1 MNPIDIVKS
10 LTAIKGGAPRIE
22 LNAELR
28 PIPAELAL
36 NEREKFRK
44 LPFDHLH
51 NFRELGGFKTL
62 NGGQVKWGMI
72 YRADKIS
79 DLTEQDQHYIERLKL
94 QKIVDFRSDEERSAA
109 PHSLL
114 PSSSICIEA
123 LPISVEAAQV
133 EKVTARLQQED
144 ATAEDIAQL
153 LIEANREMIER
164 FTPIY
169 KQWLQ
174 SLLDENN
181 YPQVF
186 HCTAGKDRTG
196 LAAAL
201 LLRILGVPNEEV
213 MQDYLATNTFT
224 NTRVEHIVHRI
235 NEMTMHQVNEDV
247 VRVLFK
253 VQSRFLNEAYKS
265 IDEHYGDFNNFV
277 EIGLGFGDVECAR
290 LRELLLEPAAG
301 I

>member
-1 MNPIDIVKS
+1 MNPIDIINA
-10 LTAIKGGAPRIE
+10 LPTAKGESI
-22 LNAELR
+22 LAEQRL
-28 PIPAELAL
+28 IPAELAYH
-36 NEREKFRK
+36 EREKRRK
-44 LPFDHLH
+44 LPFDNMH
-51 NFRELGGFKTL
+51 NFRELGGFKSAA
-62 NGGQVKWGMI
+62 GPCVKWGMI
-72 YRADKIS
+72 YRADKIAGLS
-79 DLTEQDQHYIERLKL
+79 DQDQLYLERLKL
-94 QKIVDFRSDEERSAA
+94 RKIIDFRSDEERSES
-109 PHSLL
+109 PHSILAT
-114 PSSSICIEA
+114 SNIVIEA
-123 LPISVEAAQV
+123 LPVTVDAAQI

-144 ATAEDIAQL
+144 VTAEDMAQF

-164 FTPIY
+164 FAPVY
-169 KQWLQ
+169 KQWLH
-174 SLLDENN
+174 SLLDENS

-201 LLRILGVPNEEV
+201 LLRILGVSTDDV
-213 MQDYLATNTFT
+213 MDDYLATNTFT
-224 NTRVEHIVHRI
+224 RERIERIVHHI

-265 IDEHYGDFNNFV
+265 IDEHYGNFASFV
-277 EIGLGFGDVECAR
+277 EIGLGFGEAECGR

>member
-1 MNPIDIVKS
+1 MNPIDIIQA
-10 LTAIKGGAPRIE
+10 LPTAKDESI
-22 LNAELR
+22 LAEQRL
-28 PIPAELAL
+28 IPAELDHP
-36 NEREKFRK
+36 EREKRRK
-44 LPFDHLH
+44 LPFDNMH
-51 NFRELGGFKTL
+51 NFRELGGFKSATGL
-62 NGGQVKWGMI
+62 CVKWGMV

-79 DLTEQDQHYIERLKL
+79 GLSDQDQLYLERLKL
-94 QKIVDFRSDEERSAA
+94 RKIVDFRSDEERSES
-109 PHSLL
+109 PHSILAT
-114 PSSSICIEA
+114 SNIIIEA
-123 LPISVEAAQV
+123 LPITVDAAQI

-144 ATAEDIAQL
+144 VTAEDMAQF

-164 FTPIY
+164 FAPVY
-169 KQWLQ
+169 KQWFH
-174 SLLDENN
+174 SLLDDSS

-201 LLRILGVPNEEV
+201 LLRILGVSADDV
-213 MQDYLATNTFT
+213 MNDYLATNTFT
-224 NTRVEHIVHRI
+224 RERIERIVHHI

-265 IDEHYGDFNNFV
+265 IDEHYGNFASFV
-277 EIGLGFGDVECAR
+277 EIGLGFGEAECGR